1 MNRPCLFVGIFS
13 IVVFAALFSVAQSS
27 IPNSPQ
33 GFQQQYHDTFE
44 SFQAHNDSQVQAR
57 LDTFAIPAHWF
68 SETFVPDRAG
78 EMAQQYAKE
87 FAEFKKR
94 TAANFAG
101 IEPLKAR
108 LNIES
113 AVPTD
118 IHTRRWTAAED
129 TMSMQRP
136 PGLRAPLPQ
145 AQKFAID
152 VVATSGPYGRI
163 TSSIESFV
171 YLDGAFRYFGRQGR
185 PFWLNKP

>member
-1 MNRPCLFVGIFS
+1 MKRTCLLSGILSTILFTE
-13 IVVFAALFSVAQSS
+13 LFSAAQGSV
-27 IPNSPQ
+27 PNSPQ
-33 GFQQQYHDTFE
+33 GFQQQYHAVFE
-44 SFQAHNDSQVQAR
+44 SFQAHKNAELQAR

-68 SETFVPDRAG
+68 NETFIPDRAT
-78 EMAQQYAKE
+78 EMAEQYAKE

-108 LNIES
+108 LRVDPTI
-113 AVPTD
+113 PTD
-118 IHTRRWTAAED
+118 IRTRRWTAAED
-129 TMSMQRP
+129 TMSMQHP
-136 PGLRAPLPQ
+136 PGLRVPLPQ

-152 VVATSGPYGRI
+152 LIATSGSYGRL

-185 PFWLNKP
+185 AFWVGKP